1 MTGFFIACGAL
12 VLVIIGVAY
21 WNLQGSD
28 KSAEAK

>member
-28 KSAEAK
+28 KSVEAK